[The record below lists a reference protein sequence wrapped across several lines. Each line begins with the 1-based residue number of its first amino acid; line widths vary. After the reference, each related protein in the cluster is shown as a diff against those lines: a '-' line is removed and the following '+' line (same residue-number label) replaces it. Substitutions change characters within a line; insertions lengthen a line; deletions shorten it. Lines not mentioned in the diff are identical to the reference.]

1 MESFLL
7 QSIYET
13 KSCIVVAGLSD
24 YRYFYSVLYSVLYFI
39 QKQTDRKGTRGWHV
53 SLIAICSSSLP
64 VRQATHRVFW
74 SSSSLI
80 TWNVLQWSNW
90 EVFNSLLLLMIR
102 RRCCKKLSSSKGK
115 NSLRPLL
122 WCHYSLL
129 TRRLQTTMANEAY
142 YHWGNRNRN
151 LSKFFKHCIDFVLR
165 STLLALL
172 QEVLTGYTKTQVA
185 EARDQFNLE
194 AILVPG

>member
-39 QKQTDRKGTRGWHV
+39 QKQTDREGTRGWHV

-129 TRRLQTTMANEAY
+129 TRRLQTTMANKRHITTGETGIGIFQNSLNIA
-142 YHWGNRNRN
+142 
-151 LSKFFKHCIDFVLR
+151 L
-165 STLLALL
+165 TLC
-172 QEVLTGYTKTQVA
+172 
-185 EARDQFNLE
+185 LE
-194 AILVPG
+194 ALCWHSCRRFLQATLRHKWQRLETSLTLRLF

>member
-1 MESFLL
+1 M
-7 QSIYET
+7 
-13 KSCIVVAGLSD
+13 
-24 YRYFYSVLYSVLYFI
+24 
-39 QKQTDRKGTRGWHV
+39 
-53 SLIAICSSSLP
+53 
-64 VRQATHRVFW
+64 
-74 SSSSLI
+74 
-80 TWNVLQWSNW
+80 
-90 EVFNSLLLLMIR
+90 SLLPID
-102 RRCCKKLSSSKGK
+102 KTTADYHGK
-115 NSLRPLL
+115 
-122 WCHYSLL
+122 
-129 TRRLQTTMANEAY
+129 QEAY